1 MWTVIIGALGIIL
14 GYMIARKT
22 ISDRLAALTADVIK
36 LRFGIDIDRRVAP
49 FILSAITVWGA
60 QNIPPKDLAEISM
73 DIVSRKK
80 KSS

>member
-1 MWTVIIGALGIIL
+1 MWAVIIGALGIVL

-22 ISDRLAALTADVIK
+22 ISDRLADLTTSVVK

-49 FILSAITVWGA
+49 FILAAITEWGA
-60 QNIPPKDLAEISM
+60 QNIPPKDLADIST